1 MNKIIK
7 HNKVRKLAKAVLP
20 LYLFTLLPLFS
31 SCSDNEVPIPD
42 LYSAQCPASIEF
54 QLPDNLQQLIY
65 VDESGANVLPLI
77 KGETATLQYI
87 MEPADITFTNV
98 VWTSS
103 NPECVSVDDN
113 GLVTAL
119 SSEGL
124 GYSMVQVIPLGM
136 YSGSGVV
143 SVLKVKVSDSL
154 VKAQSIH
161 VTASASEVYAG
172 ESINV
177 TADILPAEATY
188 RTVKWTSSN
197 EAAATVSADGV
208 VTGKVTSSNSVP
220 VTITATAL
228 DGSGVSGSVEIIVKQ
243 IVQPQSITLDQGFAA
258 PAYYC
263 AIGEKS
269 VTIPYTTVPA
279 DCTTSLIEWTSSNE
293 DIATVKDGIIT
304 FNQDGVFGDFT
315 ITATCPETGQK
326 SELKMNLAEG
336 LVRET
341 FHNPDYYSWYNAKQ
355 SGNGTSSSHVWHDGY
370 LTITTYTQNATNQR
384 ADIKCWSA
392 ATWLHAGNYPIFA
405 IKVDDVKDIDP
416 AITSRNFN
424 IDAVGKTAGGT
435 DYKAIANG
443 NNKYLH
449 DYKCSDGSHVFI
461 YDLSTQACGTGGIM
475 PANESVKFTTL
486 QAKYAD
492 MRTINHQI
500 QYNLYWVQTF
510 KSLDDLKAY
519 ITDVDKLTYE
529 VIK

>member
-1 MNKIIK
+1 MKSSFNIIK
-7 HNKVRKLAKAVLP
+7 RKAIRLLAVALP
-20 LYLFTLLPLFS
+20 LGGVGVGLS
-31 SCSDNEVPIPD
+31 SCSDNDVEIPD
-42 LYSAQCPASIEF
+42 LFSAQCPSAIEF

-65 VDESGANVLPLI
+65 VDESGASVLPLI
-77 KGETATLQYI
+77 KGETASLQYTL
-87 MEPADITFTNV
+87 EPADITFSDV
-98 VWTSS
+98 IWSSS
-103 NPECVSVDDN
+103 NPECATVDDN
-113 GLVTAL
+113 GQVTAV
-119 SSEGL
+119 SGQGL

-143 SVLKVKVSDSL
+143 SVLKVKVSDTL
-154 VKAQSIH
+154 VKATNIS
-161 VTASASEVYAG
+161 VSASAQEVYAG
-172 ESINV
+172 ESV
-177 TADILPAEATY
+177 SLTAAILPTEATY

-197 EAAATVSADGV
+197 ESAATVSADGT
-208 VTGKVTSSNSVP
+208 VTGKVTSAISTP

-243 IVQPQSITLDQGFAA
+243 IVQPQSVTLDQRFAA
-258 PAYYC
+258 PTYYC
-263 AIGEKS
+263 AIGEKQ
-269 VTIPYTTVPA
+269 VKIPYTTIPA

-293 DIATVKDGIIT
+293 DIATVKDGVVT
-304 FNQDGVFGDFT
+304 FNQDGTFGDFT

-341 FHNPDYYSWYNAKQ
+341 FHNPDYYSWYNANQ
-355 SGNGTSSSHVWHDGY
+355 SGNGTSSSHEWHDGY
-370 LTITTYTQNATNQR
+370 ITITTYTQNATNQR

-392 ATWLHAGNYPIFA
+392 ATWLHAGNYPILAF
-405 IKVDDVKDIDP
+405 KVDDVKDLGEG
-416 AITSRNFN
+416 ITSRNFN

-461 YDLSTQACGTGGIM
+461 YDLSTQACGTGGLM

-492 MRTINHQI
+492 MRTVDHQVK
-500 QYNLYWVQTF
+500 YNLYWVQTF
-510 KSLDDLKAY
+510 RSIDDLKAY
-519 ITDVDKLTYE
+519 ITDVDKLTFE